1 MHNTVSMPLSPLQ
14 VGEGSGA
21 RHSIMP
27 AGVLSSSIP
36 LGTLILLGRVAAE
49 LSCSWAGREPREAG
63 AVATDLPFFLSRA
76 NFPSGHGAGGNI
88 RQAGWWQGHPPDMHE
103 RGRAAGTRARAR
115 AMAVTASQQFSFG
128 CENPDRRPVGLSH
141 DTYPEAA
148 PSTASSFSLSVSNL
162 NCAGHVKAPA
172 GRP

>member
-115 AMAVTASQQFSFG
+115 ALAVTAGLPGAMHGRRRGGLRAGRVRGG
-128 CENPDRRPVGLSH
+128 CLQGGRVSYGVLR
-141 DTYPEAA
+141 
-148 PSTASSFSLSVSNL
+148 ASSNL
-162 NCAGHVKAPA
+162 G
-172 GRP
+172 